1 MTFEICD
8 FLWKSFCE
16 KTPEWIS
23 AIAAVVAMRA
33 IWLIKAQLASTENI
47 AQLQFE
53 DSLAKEYRD
62 LVSRIPTKA
71 LLGSGLSP
79 VEYAAAFDELFRYI
93 DLSNEQVGLRASDRI
108 GAKVW
113 KSWSDGIRDNLK
125 LPAFEKAWL
134 EIKSKSTSFQELRE
148 LEKDFSRDSTTW
160 PKVAQM

>member
-23 AIAAVVAMRA
+23 AIAA
-33 IWLIKAQLASTENI
+33 LISTTGLGFVWWQLRLTKNI

-71 LLGSGLSP
+71 LLGYGLSP
-79 VEYAAAFDELFRYI
+79 IEYAAAFDELFRYI

-134 EIKSKSTSFQELRE
+134 EIKSNSTSFQELRE
-148 LEKDFSRDSTTW
+148 LEKDFSRDPATW
-160 PKVAQM
+160 PKVTQM